1 MNIERKELI
10 MTGRNISRRDF
21 LKTSILAVGGAAMAA
36 CAPTRS
42 ETSTVQSA
50 SSTTSAKTD
59 IQFLNELVGS
69 KEDGRTYLLAAF
81 NAANDQINVNHEG
94 YGGADVV
101 DQKFLTALS
110 GGVVPDLFHNEANY
124 IPGYAEM
131 DALTDLGPYLDAS
144 KRIKKSDI
152 DPHPLDLC
160 TYNGKIYGIPI
171 WQETTMLYYNKDV
184 MKAAGLDPEKPP
196 RDWASL
202 RDAAMKIVKRD
213 SAGKLQ
219 VAGLVQDDWT
229 IIRTFQAALYSWGGS
244 LLSADGTKSAF
255 NSQEGKDALQTL
267 VDMIVKD
274 KVGDVGWGGELE
286 GTPDEPFVVGKQGFK
301 FDVAAA
307 AKRFAKNAPNF
318 INWGVASLPAGPKG
332 FKEVSRPPAL
342 MIPKAAKNPE
352 QAWRVIEY
360 WLDTKVEL
368 RWALDILRAPTTL
381 SSQADPALQ
390 NSVVISALTET
401 LKNTTDTPKTKHWA
415 EMIDTVGAETL
426 NALTGKK
433 TAAQALDD
441 AAATLDKVLKT

>member
-1 MNIERKELI
+1 
-10 MTGRNISRRDF
+10 MTINNLSRRDF
-21 LKTSILAVGGAAMAA
+21 LKTTILGVGGATLAA
-36 CAPTRS
+36 CLPTTPETDTAPD
-42 ETSTVQSA
+42 QSA
-50 SSTTSAKTD
+50 NNSSTKKTD

-101 DQKFLTALS
+101 DQKFLTALA
-110 GGVVPDLFHNEANY
+110 GGIVPDLFHNEANY

-144 KRIKKSDI
+144 TRIKKSDI

-171 WQETTMLYYNKDV
+171 WQETTMLYYNKNV
-184 MKAAGLDPEKPP
+184 MAAAGLDPEKPP
-196 RDWASL
+196 RDWDSL
-202 RDAAMKIVKRD
+202 RDAAAKIVKRD
-213 SAGKLQ
+213 STGKLE

-255 NSQEGKDALQTL
+255 NSQAGKDALQTL
-267 VDMIVKD
+267 VDMIITD
-274 KVGDVGWGGELE
+274 QLGDVAWGGELE
-286 GTPDEPFVVGKQGFK
+286 GTPDEPFVVDKQGFK

-318 INWGVASLPAGPKG
+318 VNWGVVSLPAGPNG

-342 MIPKAAKNPE
+342 MIPKSAKNPE

-360 WLDTKVEL
+360 WLDPKVEL
-368 RWALDILRAPTTL
+368 RWALDILRAPTTVA
-381 SSQADPALQ
+381 SQADPALQ

-415 EMIDTVGAETL
+415 EMIDTLGAETM
-426 NALTGKK
+426 NALTGAK
-433 TAAQALDD
+433 TSAQALDD
-441 AAATLDKVLKT
+441 AAATLDKVLTT